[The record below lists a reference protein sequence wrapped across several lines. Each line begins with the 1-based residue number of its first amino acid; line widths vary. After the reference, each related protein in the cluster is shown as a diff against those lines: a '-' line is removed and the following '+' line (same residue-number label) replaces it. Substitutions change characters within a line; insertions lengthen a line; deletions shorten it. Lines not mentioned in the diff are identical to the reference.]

1 MWRLPYK
8 LYYPIIIWVGHFC
21 VRVCVSE
28 MGEMR
33 KRWESVRKCE
43 KEWERVRKGEGNG
56 EWHNMQQI
64 LLYWPYLSICLNEY
78 TLK

>member
-33 KRWESVRKCE
+33 KRWESVRKSE
-43 KEWERVRKGEGNG
+43 KGWGKWRMTEYATNFIILTIFKYMFEWVYFKIN
-56 EWHNMQQI
+56 
-64 LLYWPYLSICLNEY
+64 
-78 TLK
+78 